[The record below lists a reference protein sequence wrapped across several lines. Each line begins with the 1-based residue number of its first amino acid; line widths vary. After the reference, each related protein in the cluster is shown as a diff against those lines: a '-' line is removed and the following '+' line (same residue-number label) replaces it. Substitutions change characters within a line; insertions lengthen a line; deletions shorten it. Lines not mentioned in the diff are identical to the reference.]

1 MIYKQRE
8 IVLISFPFSNYE
20 QFKKRPVLII
30 SNDNFN
36 ANNRDVLVCAIT
48 SQNFQNEYSVNLTSS
63 DLEYGILPEA
73 SVIQSH
79 KIHILEKNLILKKF
93 SIINQY
99 VLDEVIINIQK
110 PFIKY
115 DNL

>member
-36 ANNRDVLVCAIT
+36 SNQKDVLVCAIT
-48 SQNFQNEYSVNLTSS
+48 SQNFKNDYSVNIQNS
-63 DLEYGILPEA
+63 DLEYGILPEP

-79 KIHILEKNLILKKF
+79 KIHILDKSLILKKF
-93 SIINQY
+93 SVINQD
-99 VLDEVIINIQK
+99 VLEKVIRNIQ
-110 PFIKY
+110 
-115 DNL
+115 NLLLD